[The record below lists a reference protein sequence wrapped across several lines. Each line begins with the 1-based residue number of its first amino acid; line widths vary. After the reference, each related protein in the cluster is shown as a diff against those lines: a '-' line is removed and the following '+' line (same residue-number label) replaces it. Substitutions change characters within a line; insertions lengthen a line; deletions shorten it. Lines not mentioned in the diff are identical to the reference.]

1 MAPTEVRQLIDEGQR
16 YEAAGS
22 HERALARYRSAEEK
36 AADPAARSEAIRRQS
51 DIHRTRSDYEEAL
64 AAAERA
70 ERTATEHD
78 LKDLRAEAIN
88 AQGAVHLIR
97 GDGTA
102 AEGFFKRSLEVSSH
116 PRVRGLALQN
126 LGIIAAN
133 HKDLESAASHFKDAL
148 EACREAGYERGALF
162 ALMNYARAVLDQ
174 GKGEV
179 AERLL
184 HEAEV
189 LAIHMMDLD
198 SSHLAAL
205 NRADAMI
212 ARGAYDEA
220 EILVSSALGYYG
232 NSGNPYRRLDALRLL
247 GDITKLRGSGPQ
259 ARMFYEAARD
269 LASRIGAAA
278 EIEVLSE
285 RITDLDS

>member
-1 MAPTEVRQLIDEGQR
+1 MGTSEVRQLIDEGQR

-22 HERALARYRSAEEK
+22 HERALTRYRSAEEK
-36 AADPAARSEAIRRQS
+36 ANDPASRSEAIRRQA
-51 DIHRTRSDYEEAL
+51 DILRTRSEYNEAL
-64 AAAERA
+64 TTAEQA
-70 ERTATEHD
+70 EKIAVEHD
-78 LKDLRAEAIN
+78 LHDLAAEAIN

-97 GDGTA
+97 GDFDR
-102 AEGFFKRSLEVSSH
+102 AEHFFTRTLDVSRH
-116 PRVRGLALQN
+116 LRVRGVALQN
-126 LGIIAAN
+126 LGIIAAKN
-133 HKDLESAASHFKDAL
+133 NDLEKAAQHFKDAH
-148 EACREAGYERGALF
+148 EACKEAGYERGALF

-212 ARGAYDEA
+212 TRGAYDEA
-220 EILVSSALGYYG
+220 EVLVSSALGYYG

-247 GDITKLRGSGPQ
+247 GDITRLRGSAQQ
-259 ARMFYEAARD
+259 ARMFYQAAHD
-269 LASRIGAAA
+269 LASKIEAGA
-278 EIEVLSE
+278 EIEVFTKRLAE
-285 RITDLDS
+285 LEG